1 MAAEQKTPWW
11 EIIENRKYIRGGIEM
26 ESLSKHNNP
35 SVFQTQKHMIEQG
48 FWFGVKESKSRC
60 KEVTTRAGK
69 WMKLTFCEGPWHQSL
84 QGLHQFE
91 QPLPAAA
98 GTAGHPEQEAV
109 ADGSTPALFSPRK
122 KQTNKKK

>member
-1 MAAEQKTPWW
+1 
-11 EIIENRKYIRGGIEM
+11 M

-35 SVFQTQKHMIEQG
+35 SVFQTEKHMIEQG

-60 KEVTTRAGK
+60 KVVTTRAGK

-98 GTAGHPEQEAV
+98 GTASHPERQWLR
-109 ADGSTPALFSPRK
+109 DLHLHFSHPA
-122 KQTNKKK
+122 KKKKKIIIIDMTPSQFPNFL